1 MGDVLQIQIGS
12 AKNVNSVNV
21 DQNLNIGLESSV
33 KELLSYN
40 ESSVIDVSRLFEA
53 ERQESKVYRV
63 YGRIDFMSIIN
74 GLSKQYT
81 KLTDFFRPVRLGD
94 ELSGLTK
101 NIVNSFDVYLCYPSN
116 DKTYLSPETYVRNYV
131 VVSKLDNFEIYK
143 AGFSRNIFAN
153 YIYAFNFNVDFNVE
167 GYLDA
172 FGKPITRF
180 YMYFKYKTGQ
190 NGASVAETITSG
202 YTSVSTTLL
211 SSTPIT
217 IGTVIKGDIVNYV
230 NTNYEETLEADGKV
244 QYFVTFPYD
253 VNSFKFKYN
262 PFIEIKVRDFDDQI
276 VSANISGGTESD
288 LTIPYYAIKIDDDGN
303 YIWKQLLING
313 YIDPING
320 NGVDYPFLNKRHYIF
335 NRIVLSMKPDM
346 SHANTANVFSEIE
359 FANNLNLFNRPSS
372 DLNALGNKCA

>member
-1 MGDVLQIQIGS
+1 MSDVVQIQLGS

-53 ERQESKVYRV
+53 ERQESEVYRV
-63 YGRIDFMSIIN
+63 YGRIDFISIIN

-81 KLTDFFRPVRLGD
+81 ELSDFFKPVRLGD
-94 ELSGLTK
+94 EISGLTK

-116 DKTYLSPETYVRNYV
+116 DKTYVSPETYIRNYV

-153 YIYAFNFNVDFNVE
+153 YIYAFDFNVDFNVE

-180 YMYFKYKTGQ
+180 YLYFKYKTTV
-190 NGASVAETITSG
+190 NGASAFETISSG
-202 YTSVSTTLL
+202 YTSPI
-211 SSTPIT
+211 SSINSSPIT

-230 NTNYEETLEADGKV
+230 NTNYEETLEANGKV
-244 QYFVTFPYD
+244 QYFVRFPYD
-253 VNSFKFKYN
+253 VNTLQFKYN

-288 LTIPYYAIKIDDDGN
+288 LTIPYYAISADTFGN
-303 YIWKQLLING
+303 YIWKELLVNG
-313 YIDPING
+313 YIDPITG
-320 NGVDYPFLNKRHYIF
+320 KGVDYPFLNKRHYIF
-335 NRIVLSMKPDM
+335 NRIVLSMKPDLND
-346 SHANTANVFSEIE
+346 SNTATVFSEIK
-359 FANNLNLFNRPSS
+359 FGANQNLFVKPSS

>member
-1 MGDVLQIQIGS
+1 MSDVVQIQLGS

-53 ERQESKVYRV
+53 ERQESEVYRV
-63 YGRIDFMSIIN
+63 YGRIDFMSVIN

-81 KLTDFFRPVRLGD
+81 ELTDFFKTPRLGD

-101 NIVNSFDVYLCYPSN
+101 NIVNSFDIYLCYPSN
-116 DKTYLSPETYVRNYV
+116 NKTYISPETYVRNYV

-143 AGFSRNIFAN
+143 AGYSRNIFAN
-153 YIYAFNFNVDFNVE
+153 YIYAFDFNIDFNIE

-180 YMYFKYKTGQ
+180 YMYFKYKTAL
-190 NGASVAETITSG
+190 NGASVAEIINSG
-202 YTSVSTTLL
+202 YTSPIGSL
-211 SSTPIT
+211 SPTPIT
-217 IGTVIKGDIVNYV
+217 IGTEIKGDIVNYV
-230 NTNYEETLEADGKV
+230 NTNYEETVEANGRV
-244 QYFVTFPYD
+244 QHFVTFPYD
-253 VNSFKFKYN
+253 VDSLRFKYY
-262 PFIEIKVRDFDDQI
+262 PFIEIKVRDFNDEI

-288 LTIPYYAIKIDDDGN
+288 LTIPYYAIPIDSDGN
-303 YIWKQLLING
+303 YIWKELLVNG
-313 YIDPING
+313 YIDPITG
-320 NGVDYPFLNKRHYIF
+320 KGVDYPFLNKRHYIF
-335 NRIVLSMKPDM
+335 NRIVVSMKPDLNH
-346 SHANTANVFSEIE
+346 SNTENVFSEIN
-359 FANNLNLFNRPSS
+359 FAANQNLFVKPST